1 MKIEQYYKIKQQ
13 IIRQE
18 VRVLMALGYNVSVNS
33 PHKIIY
39 FYLRL
44 LDIHS
49 NIALVQSAWNYMNDC
64 LRSPVIFSCHQPEKI
79 ACACICLAARNQFL
93 PLPTENHWFELFDAT
108 ADEILDIIKSLFKLY
123 ESNYE
128 EFNYDELE
136 SDIVNLK
143 TSKPKSLS
151 PKTPTNHLL
160 SPSQSSDEKKVL
172 MSHSDK
178 NKESEM

>member
-1 MKIEQYYKIKQQ
+1 
-13 IIRQE
+13 
-18 VRVLMALGYNVSVNS
+18 
-33 PHKIIY
+33 
-39 FYLRL
+39 
-44 LDIHS
+44 
-49 NIALVQSAWNYMNDC
+49 MNDC

-151 PKTPTNHLL
+151 PKTPTNHLQ